1 MQNKLSKYVTGF
13 RKSHGTQH
21 SLMIMLEKW
30 KNVLDKGEYVC
41 VLFMDL
47 SKAFDTINHDLL
59 LAKLRAYGFSN
70 NALNLM
76 CSYLKNRKQRRQI
89 NNNFSSEKKI
99 IARVPQ
105 GSIDGPLL
113 FNLFINDL
121 IFFITTF
128 LSNYADDN
136 SLYNTGKDLE
146 LVKSVLVNDFRA
158 VKEWFY
164 ENFMILNPNKCH
176 YMCIGK
182 NSESDI
188 FKFENVCLENSK
200 EEVIL
205 GITIDNKLTF
215 DSHIK
220 SICRKADQ
228 KLSALSRIS
237 PYLEIDKKELLF
249 KSMVKSQFNY
259 CPLVWMFCSRNANN
273 LINKIQERS
282 LRLIT
287 NDKTSTFEHLL
298 QANNEITTHQR
309 NLQVLMVE
317 VFKIINGFAPPIKE
331 DFFLFRENTYNIRNF
346 QIIYN
351 GSKKTVRY
359 GLETVKYRAQ
369 LHWAKLPE
377 KYKTETSLNSF
388 KTKIKT

>member
-1 MQNKLSKYVTGF
+1 
-13 RKSHGTQH
+13 
-21 SLMIMLEKW
+21 
-30 KNVLDKGEYVC
+30 
-41 VLFMDL
+41 
-47 SKAFDTINHDLL
+47 
-59 LAKLRAYGFSN
+59 
-70 NALNLM
+70 M
-76 CSYLKNRKQRRQI
+76 CSYLKNRKQRTQI
-89 NNNFSSEKKI
+89 NNNFSSEKNI
-99 IARVPQ
+99 IAGVPQ

-164 ENFMILNPNKCH
+164 ENFMILNLNKCR

-182 NSESDI
+182 NTDSDI
-188 FKFENVCLENSK
+188 FKFENVCLESSK

-220 SICRKADQ
+220 SICRKAGQ

-237 PYLEIDKKELLF
+237 PYLETDKKELLF
-249 KSMVKSQFNY
+249 ISMVKSQFNY
-259 CPLVWMFCSRNANN
+259 CPILWMFCSRNANN
-273 LINKIQERS
+273 LIYKMQEMS

-298 QANNEITTHQR
+298 QANNEITHQ
-309 NLQVLMVE
+309 
-317 VFKIINGFAPPIKE
+317 
-331 DFFLFRENTYNIRNF
+331 
-346 QIIYN
+346 
-351 GSKKTVRY
+351 
-359 GLETVKYRAQ
+359 
-369 LHWAKLPE
+369 
-377 KYKTETSLNSF
+377 
-388 KTKIKT
+388 